1 MEGSDGAGLLEW
13 MKTTS
18 NQIRA
23 RNHITFPLLLSN
35 QYQSKGIG
43 GIPGHFQ
50 KFPFCYWESNHLEV
64 HISQSARGK
73 VTSKVAFP
81 PKISIN
87 PGCFTSNY
95 SALDSQ

>member
-1 MEGSDGAGLLEW
+1 MGAHY
-13 MKTTS
+13 KS
-18 NQIRA
+18 
-23 RNHITFPLLLSN
+23 RNHITFSLLLSN

-64 HISQSARGK
+64 HISKSARGK

-81 PKISIN
+81 RKISIN
-87 PGCFTSNY
+87 PECFTSNY